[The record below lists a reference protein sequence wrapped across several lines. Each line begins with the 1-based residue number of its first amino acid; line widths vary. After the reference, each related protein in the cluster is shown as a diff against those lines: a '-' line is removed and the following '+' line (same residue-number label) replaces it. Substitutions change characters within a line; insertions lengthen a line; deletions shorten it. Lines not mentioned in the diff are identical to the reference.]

1 MSIESLPTTGIPDRE
16 RPLLTGVAEE
26 AADESLGVDELGSR
40 IVGLA
45 GRVASATCR
54 WLLLVGRFD
63 AQEGFQHFGL
73 PSTARWLSHYCG
85 ISVRTASDHVRV
97 ARALTAH
104 EGLRTEM
111 VAGRLSYSQVR
122 AISRVV
128 DLGDEQ
134 LLANLIMVAEHGT
147 VRHLEEVV
155 RGLRSVDDN
164 AREPSRPT
172 PEYVAHRW
180 RPDSRW
186 GLSARLDPEN
196 GALVQSVLET
206 VARTEGINQAQA
218 LIRMAEIARAALAAD
233 GAPSLRG
240 DQLAAIQV
248 HVNADAVPAKRAE
261 DGPSVAGLSAAE
273 IADRIREL
281 APTDAP

>member
-16 RPLLTGVAEE
+16 RPLLTVVADE

-104 EGLRTEM
+104 DRLATEM
-111 VAGRLSYSQVR
+111 AAGRLSYSQAR
-122 AISRVV
+122 AISRAA
-128 DLGDEQ
+128 DLGDAA
-134 LLANLIMVAEHGT
+134 LLENLIMVAEHGT
-147 VRHLEEVV
+147 VRQLEEVV

-164 AREPSRPT
+164 QRGIDRHPA
-172 PEYVAHRW
+172 EYVAHRW
-180 RPDSRW
+180 RADSRW

-196 GALVQSVLET
+196 GALVQSALET
-206 VARTEGINQAQA
+206 VARKEGVNQAQA
-218 LIRMAEIARAALAAD
+218 LI
-233 GAPSLRG
+233 
-240 DQLAAIQV
+240 
-248 HVNADAVPAKRAE
+248 
-261 DGPSVAGLSAAE
+261 
-273 IADRIREL
+273 
-281 APTDAP
+281 

>member
-1 MSIESLPTTGIPDRE
+1 MTDEPLPATGVLDE
-16 RPLLTGVAEE
+16 RAPLLRVVPEE
-26 AADESLGVDELGSR
+26 AEDASLDLNQLGSR

-45 GRVASATCR
+45 GRLASATAR

-63 AQEGFQHFGL
+63 AQAAHERFGL

-128 DLGDEQ
+128 DLGDEH

-155 RGLRSVDDN
+155 RGLRSVDVN
-164 AREPSRPT
+164 ARDPSRPA
-172 PEYVAHRW
+172 PESVADRG
-180 RPDSRW
+180 RPAGGGGRA
-186 GLSARLDPEN
+186 ARVDAEN
-196 GALVQSVLET
+196 GALGQARLES
-206 VARTEGINQAQA
+206 VARREGINQAEA
-218 LIRMAEIARAALAAD
+218 LSRMAGIGRAARAAD

-240 DQLAAIQV
+240 D
-248 HVNADAVPAKRAE
+248 
-261 DGPSVAGLSAAE
+261 
-273 IADRIREL
+273 
-281 APTDAP
+281 